1 MRFLHVENARHIEN
15 YRVRLEFNDG
25 THGIVDLSDSLDGPI
40 FEPLKN
46 LDYFK
51 RFRLEG
57 HTLAW
62 ENWSRFCP
70 RIFEVK
76 KRIFKGV
83 TEARHEPPDG
93 THS

>member
-1 MRFLHVENARHIEN
+1 MRFLHVKDAEHIEN

-25 THGIVDLSDSLDGPI
+25 TYGIVDLSDSLDGTV

-62 ENWSRFCP
+62 ENGADFAPEYLKLKSECLR
-70 RIFEVK
+70 
-76 KRIFKGV
+76 
-83 TEARHEPPDG
+83 A
-93 THS
+93 

>member
-1 MRFLHVENARHIEN
+1 MGFLHVKDAEHIEN

-25 THGIVDLSDSLDGPI
+25 THGIVDLSDSLDGPV

-62 ENWSRFCP
+62 ENGADFAPEYLKSKSECFR
-70 RIFEVK
+70 
-76 KRIFKGV
+76 GLA
-83 TEARHEPPDG
+83 EARHELSDC

>member
-25 THGIVDLSDSLDGPI
+25 THGVVDLSDSLDGPI
-40 FEPLKN
+40 FEPLEN
-46 LDYFK
+46 FDYFK

-62 ENWSRFCP
+62 ENGADFAPEYLKSKSEHLR
-70 RIFEVK
+70 
-76 KRIFKGV
+76 
-83 TEARHEPPDG
+83 A
-93 THS
+93 

>member
-1 MRFLHVENARHIEN
+1 MRFLHVEDARHIEN

-25 THGIVDLSDSLDGPI
+25 THGIVDLSDSLDGTI

-57 HTLAW
+57 HTLTW
-62 ENWSRFCP
+62 ENGANFAPEYLKSKSERL
-70 RIFEVK
+70 RAL
-76 KRIFKGV
+76 
-83 TEARHEPPDG
+83 EARHEPPDG

>member
-1 MRFLHVENARHIEN
+1 MRFIHLKDAEHIEN
-15 YRVRLEFNDG
+15 YRVRLELNDG
-25 THGIVDLSDSLDGPI
+25 TYGIVDLSDSLDGPV

-62 ENWSRFCP
+62 ENGADFAPEYLKSKSERSR
-70 RIFEVK
+70 
-76 KRIFKGV
+76 
-83 TEARHEPPDG
+83 A
-93 THS
+93 

>member
-1 MRFLHVENARHIEN
+1 MRFLHVEDARHIEN
-15 YRVRLEFNDG
+15 YSVRLEFNDG
-25 THGIVDLSDSLDGPI
+25 THGIVDLSDSLDGPV

-62 ENWSRFCP
+62 ENGADFAPEYLKSKS
-70 RIFEVK
+70 EQ
-76 KRIFKGV
+76 GG
-83 TEARHEPPDG
+83 ARTATPCCG
-93 THS
+93 

>member
-1 MRFLHVENARHIEN
+1 MRFLYVEDARHIEN

-25 THGIVDLSDSLDGPI
+25 THGIVYLSYSLDGQI

-46 LDYFK
+46 LNYFK

-62 ENWSRFCP
+62 ENGADFAPEYLKSKS
-70 RIFEVK
+70 EQ
-76 KRIFKGV
+76 GG
-83 TEARHEPPDG
+83 AG
-93 THS
+93 TATPCCG

>member
-1 MRFLHVENARHIEN
+1 MPSALLSCLLLIEN

-25 THGIVDLSDSLDGPI
+25 TYGIVDLSDSLDGQV

-62 ENWSRFCP
+62 ENGADFAPEYLKLKSECLR
-70 RIFEVK
+70 
-76 KRIFKGV
+76 
-83 TEARHEPPDG
+83 A
-93 THS
+93 